1 MTTITTRSGKGSP
14 LTNNEVDANFTN
26 LNDDKVEAS
35 GDSMTGNLSFG
46 DNNKAIFGAGSDLQI
61 YHSGSHSR
69 LVDSGTGN
77 FIIQAG
83 QFRVNTADDSEA
95 MIKADVDGAVSL
107 YHSGDLRLA
116 TTATGIDV
124 TGTITFDGG
133 TTTANVNFGDNDKAV
148 FGAGSDLQIYSDGT
162 DGYIDNVTGD
172 FYIRDTTG
180 GTLHLQAKTGEEG
193 IVINDDGSVDLYRN
207 NVLKMST
214 TSTGIDVTGT
224 ATMDALTVQTV
235 QGNIEI
241 ANSAAIIDM
250 QRAGTN
256 YIYASNASGNLRLGS
271 GGSLNRINIT
281 AGGDISFYE
290 DTGTTAK
297 FFWDASAESLGIGT
311 TDPWE
316 TLSIPFN
323 EKLSFGSSTYPFSIS
338 RSSSGELI
346 TTFEDGYSSS
356 SARIDFKMA
365 NGTKT
370 PLSLLGSGNV
380 GIGTSSPAEVLNVKT
395 SSGNSYVDVERATQA
410 QGEVGFKI
418 SGGTSGADWF
428 MYQPSSS
435 DDLRFYKTGDKVT
448 IDSSGNLLV
457 GTTDKPSASVHGGT
471 MISRDLDSEANK
483 TSTSAT
489 TGVTHF
495 VFFNPNGSVGSIST
509 SGSATSYNTSSDQR
523 LKDNIVDAPSSS
535 DDIDAIQVR
544 SFDWKADGSHQ
555 KYGMIAQELQSVAPE
570 AVSGD
575 ADSDEMM
582 GVDYSKLVPM
592 LVKEI
597 QSLRARVA
605 ELENN

>member
-1 MTTITTRSGKGSP
+1 MRSNQLNIQSP
-14 LTNNEVDANFTN
+14 
-26 LNDDKVEAS
+26 
-35 GDSMTGNLSFG
+35 TGEKL
-46 DNNKAIFGAGSDLQI
+46 AIFNQDNDVEL
-61 YHSGSHSR
+61 YY
-69 LVDSGTGN
+69 
-77 FIIQAG
+77 
-83 QFRVNTADDSEA
+83 DDSL
-95 MIKADVDGAVSL
+95 K
-107 YHSGDLRLA
+107 LA
-116 TTATGIDV
+116 
-124 TGTITFDGG
+124 
-133 TTTANVNFGDNDKAV
+133 
-148 FGAGSDLQIYSDGT
+148 
-162 DGYIDNVTGD
+162 
-172 FYIRDTTG
+172 
-180 GTLHLQAKTGEEG
+180 
-193 IVINDDGSVDLYRN
+193 
-207 NVLKMST
+207 T

-224 ATMDALTVQTV
+224 VTADGLTVDGQGKIQGAFALLDLVETDITDKNTRVITSGGQFRVDTVNDALSSSTK
-235 QGNIEI
+235 
-241 ANSAAIIDM
+241 
-250 QRAGTN
+250 
-256 YIYASNASGNLRLGS
+256 
-271 GGSLNRINIT
+271 RIMVDHAT
-281 AGGDISFYE
+281 GDISFYE

-297 FFWDASAESLGIGT
+297 LFWDASAESLGIGT